1 MRKYLP
7 ALFVLST
14 LLGVSFQPA
23 HAAQDIVSGV
33 STDLIEIRSD
43 FTGTEVVVFGA
54 LEGTD
59 PATAIQDYDV
69 VVVLRGPEVELTVRR
84 KERILGIW
92 INRAQFSF
100 GEMPGYYFLGST
112 GPIEDIAPP
121 QLLRRF
127 QLGAEIL
134 GETLDDNIGDE
145 DEIAFRTAAVRN
157 MAREQLFIETPDG
170 IEFLS
175 QTLFAPAFRF
185 RPQFRLA
192 NITLKSISSAPV
204 RFLRCSLRPFL
215 STRRG
220 WNGASLNSPIL
231 LRWPMAYLPCCY
243 PARLGGS
250 VTCFSGHVSKHA
262 SAKRWNAG
270 LCPPQYQCMDIVG
283 PFIGADRLKIQHMAN
298 NAISIRNPICA
309 MHFTSSPSNL

>member
-7 ALFVLST
+7 ALFVLSA
-14 LLGVSFQPA
+14 LLGVSFQSA
-23 HAAQDIVSGV
+23 QAAQDIISGV

-69 VVVLRGPEVELTVRR
+69 VVVLRGPDVELTVRR

-92 INRAQFSF
+92 INRAQISF

-112 GPIEDIAPP
+112 GPIEEIAPP
-121 QLLRRF
+121 QLLSRF

-157 MAREQLFIETPDG
+157 MAREQLFIETPEG

-175 QTLFAPAFRF
+175 QTLFRTRIPVPATVPPGEYHAEVYLFRAGRLLTLQSSPVFVDKTGLERRIFEFAYSASLAYGLFTVLLSCSLGWLGYVLF
-185 RPQFRLA
+185 RPR
-192 NITLKSISSAPV
+192 
-204 RFLRCSLRPFL
+204 
-215 STRRG
+215 
-220 WNGASLNSPIL
+220 
-231 LRWPMAYLPCCY
+231 
-243 PARLGGS
+243 
-250 VTCFSGHVSKHA
+250 
-262 SAKRWNAG
+262 
-270 LCPPQYQCMDIVG
+270 
-283 PFIGADRLKIQHMAN
+283 
-298 NAISIRNPICA
+298 
-309 MHFTSSPSNL
+309 